1 MATNRLIQYLEKERF
16 SAFPGGASE
25 AVPDGAMDRQ
35 QNETFFVALSSSAST
50 TLSLAVGDV
59 VTFDY
64 VDGGDG
70 EAVISVKK
78 SEGGKSAIGVC
89 LEAGSSETDGSSDEL
104 SQDKIKVCLAGICE
118 AKVKGEN
125 AAGNTAIAAGDYL
138 CQSDDPGVL
147 YKYTAGTDAV
157 PHAIAMDAV
166 SSAAAAADKT
176 VIWLKQ
182 F

>member
-1 MATNRLIQYLEKERF
+1 M
-16 SAFPGGASE
+16 
-25 AVPDGAMDRQ
+25 
-35 QNETFFVALSSSAST
+35 
-50 TLSLAVGDV
+50 SLAIGDV

-64 VDGGDG
+64 VDGGNG
-70 EAVISVKK
+70 ESVISVKK
-78 SEGGKSAIGVC
+78 TEANKSAIGVC

-125 AAGNTAIAAGDYL
+125 AAGNATITSGDYL
-138 CQSDDPGVL
+138 CQSDDPGVF

-157 PHAIAMDAV
+157 PHAIALDDVA
-166 SSAAAAADKT
+166 SAAAAANVT
-176 VIWLKQ
+176 VIMLKA